1 MVERLVA
8 NEKVEGSTPFARSI
22 SMIKSKVLT
31 FFFQRFL
38 NDRDIRTLKS
48 NFFYYL
54 LFRMIR
60 NFLAYDLIIRIYNF
74 KIYGSIR
81 KNETSY
87 FLLKKCEFGDYEEL
101 QIIKKLSEKNKLL
114 FVDCGCNYGFY
125 SFYTSSISRDNVV
138 ISIEASKKTSEIFKK
153 NLRLNNLLN
162 IKFYNKAISSR
173 EDQIIKFNES
183 ENDWE
188 SSQVHSDFKLE
199 TVSEIQ
205 SIKIDT
211 VVKEYNLNEYISVI
225 KLDIEG
231 NEFSAIDGALDFIRK
246 TSPLIIIE
254 FSKFIFDKKENINY
268 LKHFLDSN
276 EYSIYDRNKK
286 KINLAQILKMINNL
300 EKRYKTIGNFF
311 LIKNLSNNLKVFLS
325 NE

>member
-268 LKHFLDSN
+268 
-276 EYSIYDRNKK
+276 
-286 KINLAQILKMINNL
+286 
-300 EKRYKTIGNFF
+300 
-311 LIKNLSNNLKVFLS
+311 
-325 NE
+325 

>member
-125 SFYTSSISRDNVV
+125 SFYTSSISKDNVV

-286 KINLAQILKMINNL
+286 KINLVQILKMINDL

>member
-1 MVERLVA
+1 
-8 NEKVEGSTPFARSI
+8 
-22 SMIKSKVLT
+22 MIKSKVLT

>member
-286 KINLAQILKMINNL
+286 KINLVQILKMINDL

>member
-300 EKRYKTIGNFF
+300 EKIYKTLGNFF
-311 LIKNLSNNLKVFLS
+311 LIKHLSNNLKVFLS

>member
-1 MVERLVA
+1 
-8 NEKVEGSTPFARSI
+8 
-22 SMIKSKVLT
+22 
-31 FFFQRFL
+31 
-38 NDRDIRTLKS
+38 
-48 NFFYYL
+48 
-54 LFRMIR
+54 MIR